1 MTSLAQHKWTVAMP
15 PNSGPSP
22 QPGGPSPGRAGWCCQ
37 ATSTPHRM
45 CLMKVCGAEGR
56 QAWAPSGGGPSVL
69 AKDAIIKTETERE
82 RERGRRDIFA
92 HPQMQKNALYIPQA
106 VAGFR
111 RAMLEIQQTPES
123 PVDPHVTSMSH
134 PTAPKLSLSILS
146 KQ

>member
-1 MTSLAQHKWTVAMP
+1 MLSSNFNSSQDVFDESLWSRRSASMGTLWRWTISLGKGCHK
-15 PNSGPSP
+15 
-22 QPGGPSPGRAGWCCQ
+22 
-37 ATSTPHRM
+37 
-45 CLMKVCGAEGR
+45 
-56 QAWAPSGGGPSVL
+56 
-69 AKDAIIKTETERE
+69 KDLKTETERE